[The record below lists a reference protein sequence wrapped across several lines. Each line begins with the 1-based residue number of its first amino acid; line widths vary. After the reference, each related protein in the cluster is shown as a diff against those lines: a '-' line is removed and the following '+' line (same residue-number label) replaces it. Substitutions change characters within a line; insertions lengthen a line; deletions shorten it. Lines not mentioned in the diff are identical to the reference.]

1 MNQSF
6 TLSRS
11 KLVSFLDCPR
21 RFQLRYL
28 KRLPWPDAPDN
39 PEAAETMIRGQ
50 QFHLLLERRFLGLDV
65 PLNSVGDTAVSTW
78 FQTFIQHNPVRQNGR
93 FLPEHRLT
101 VPIGNHLLLG
111 RFDLLVVREAEGAAA
126 GEENG
131 APFAH
136 VYDWKTGQPRSERA
150 LRQDWQ
156 TRLYLA
162 LLAEGGAALW
172 RGRALLP
179 ENVTLTYWYVTEPD
193 APRHFTYSQ
202 AEHRQNWA
210 DIQAIVAQID
220 AHLTAETWPL
230 TGDLAQC
237 RRCAFQVYC
246 GRQEAGL
253 GSSRLD
259 EEAEPDE
266 PDFLLEP
273 DLP

>member
-1 MNQSF
+1 MTSE
-6 TLSRS
+6 TLLLSRS
-11 KLVSFLDCPR
+11 KLQTFLDCPR

-28 KRLPWPDAPDN
+28 KRLPWPDAPDD
-39 PEAAETMIRGQ
+39 PQAAETMTRGQ
-50 QFHLLLERRFLGLDV
+50 QFHLLLERHFLGLDI
-65 PLNSVGDTAVSTW
+65 PLSSVGDTAVSAW

-111 RFDLLVVREAEGAAA
+111 RFDLLVI
-126 GEENG
+126 GEQNG

-162 LLAEGGAALW
+162 LLAEGGGALW
-172 RGRALLP
+172 SGRALLP
-179 ENVTLTYWYVTEPD
+179 ENVALTYWYVTEPD

-220 AHLTAETWPL
+220 ACLTAETWPL

-237 RRCAFQVYC
+237 RRCAYQVYC

-253 GSSRLD
+253 GSNRPF
-259 EEAEPDE
+259 EETEPDE
-266 PDFLLEP
+266 IDFLLEP
-273 DLP
+273 DLL